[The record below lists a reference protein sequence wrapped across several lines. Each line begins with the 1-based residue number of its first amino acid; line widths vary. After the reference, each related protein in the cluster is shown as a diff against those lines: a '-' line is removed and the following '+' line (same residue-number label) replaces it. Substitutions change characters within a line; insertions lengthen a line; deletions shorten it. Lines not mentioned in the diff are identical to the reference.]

1 MSCVAIIGPT
11 LPGQHCLP
19 RRGAGCCSF
28 TIGLSYDFGAR
39 NYLPALPRWSAMD
52 PLAEKY
58 YSVSPYVYCAG
69 NPVNLVDEGG
79 SSTRV
84 KRLPDGTFEV
94 VIVFLGQRV
103 MWVIFLPG
111 IMRRLMALLG
121 KRRGQYSTR

>member
-1 MSCVAIIGPT
+1 
-11 LPGQHCLP
+11 
-19 RRGAGCCSF
+19 
-28 TIGLSYDFGAR
+28 
-39 NYLPALPRWSAMD
+39 MD